1 MSFPPG
7 FLDDIRNRVSLVGLV
22 GKRVQLKQRGRGDF
36 WGLSPFANEKTPS
49 FHVREDKGDFH
60 CFATGEHGD
69 HFSWIM
75 KMEGV
80 SFPEAVERL
89 AGEAGLDMPERT
101 PEQRERDEV
110 RAGLTDIAGIAA
122 TWYQK
127 QLQGPAGREAR
138 AYLEQRGLK
147 ENTIRSFGLGF
158 APEDGA
164 AFASAMKEQKV
175 DAGLL
180 IEAGLLRRS
189 DRGGSPYAMFRNRI
203 LFPIADKRGRTIAF
217 GGRFMG
223 DAKAVGVGKY
233 INSPD
238 TPLFDKGRT
247 LYNRHNA
254 RQPAY
259 DGQPLVVV
267 EGYLDVIAL
276 AEAGHAAAVA
286 PLGTALTEGHL
297 EDLWRLV
304 DEPVLCLDGD
314 EAGRRAAFRAA
325 ERALPLLQPGKS
337 LRFVF
342 LPPGEDPDTL
352 VRSQGLTAFS
362 ALVDAASPLDKVLW
376 EQEWAHTPVDTP
388 ERRASLER
396 RLHDIAGRIGD
407 EAVRKQYHRQ
417 FSDRLWEAFKRQP
430 AKRAYT
436 PPGRR
441 NDRGYSRPYAQPEP
455 PTASLPTMRL
465 VLPRRSQQVVLAI
478 LANHPQLLPD
488 YVETID
494 RIAFDDDLDKLR
506 QGLQNLALSD
516 SELDVEAVDHH
527 FAGSDFESVLRSV
540 RDRRVY
546 ALDVSA
552 RPGASLEKAQE
563 GLDDI
568 IRIRSQE
575 ALQNELRSSAGGVGS
590 DHDKNHRGIVALHKV
605 YSAGETVS
613 FSDEQD
619 G

>member
-7 FLDDIRNRVSLVGLV
+7 FLDDIRNRVSLIGLI

-36 WGLSPFANEKTPS
+36 WGLSPFTNEKTPS

-60 CFATGEHGD
+60 CFASGEHGD
-69 HFSWIM
+69 HFTWIM

-80 SFPEAVERL
+80 GFPEAVERL
-89 AGEAGLDMPERT
+89 ADEAGLDMPERT
-101 PEQRERDEV
+101 PEQRERDQK
-110 RAGLTDIAGIAA
+110 RAGLTDVAGIAA
-122 TWYQK
+122 SWYQK
-127 QLQGPAGREAR
+127 QLQGPGGREAR
-138 AYLEQRGLK
+138 SYLQQRGLQ
-147 ENTIRSFGLGF
+147 ELTIRSFGLGF
-158 APEDGA
+158 APEDGGT
-164 AFASAMKEQKV
+164 FSKAMKDQNV
-175 DAGLL
+175 DADLL

-203 LFPIADKRGRTIAF
+203 LFPIADKRGRSIAF

-223 DAKAVGVGKY
+223 DSKAVGVGKY

-238 TPLFDKGRT
+238 TPLFDKSRI

-286 PLGTALTEGHL
+286 PLGTALTEGQL

-304 DEPVLCLDGD
+304 DEPILCLDGD
-314 EAGRRAAFRAA
+314 EAGRRAALRAA

-337 LRFVF
+337 LRFSF
-342 LPPGEDPDTL
+342 LPAGEDPDTL
-352 VRSQGLTAFS
+352 VRSQGLSAFS
-362 ALVDAASPLDKVLW
+362 ALIDAASPLDKVLW
-376 EQEWAHTPVDTP
+376 EKEWSVSPVDTP
-388 ERRASLER
+388 ERKASLER
-396 RLHDIAGRIGD
+396 RLHEIAGRIS
-407 EAVRKQYHRQ
+407 EETVRKQYHRQ
-417 FSDRLWEAFKRQP
+417 FNDRLWEAFRRPAPKRGY
-430 AKRAYT
+430 AAHE
-436 PPGRR
+436 RR
-441 NDRGYSRPYAQPEP
+441 SDRGFARSSSQTDP
-455 PTASLPTMRL
+455 PTATLPTMRL
-465 VLPRRSQQVVLAI
+465 VLPRRSQQIVLAI
-478 LANHPQLLPD
+478 LSNHPQLLPD

-494 RIAFDDDLDKLR
+494 RITFDDDLDKMR
-506 QGLQNLALSD
+506 QALQNLALSD
-516 SELDVEAVDHH
+516 SELDAEAVNHH
-527 FAGSDFESVLRSV
+527 FAGSELELVLAAV

-546 ALDVSA
+546 AMDLSA
-552 RPGASLEKAQE
+552 RPGASTEKAQQ

-568 IRIRSQE
+568 VRIRSQE
-575 ALQNELRSSAGGVGS
+575 ALQNELRSSTGGLGS

-613 FSDEQD
+613 FPDEQD

>member
-7 FLDDIRNRVSLVGLV
+7 FLDDIRNRVSLIGLV
-22 GKRVQLKQRGRGDF
+22 GRRVQLKQRSRGDY
-36 WGLSPFANEKTPS
+36 WGLSPFTNEKTPS

-69 HFSWIM
+69 HFTWIM
-75 KMEGV
+75 KMEGIG
-80 SFPEAVERL
+80 FPEAVERL

-101 PEQRERDEV
+101 PEQRERDNK
-110 RAGLTDIAGIAA
+110 RAGLTDVAGIAA

-138 AYLEQRGLK
+138 DYLQQRGLQDM
-147 ENTIRSFGLGF
+147 TIRAFGLGF
-158 APEDGA
+158 APEDGG
-164 AFASAMKEQKV
+164 AFAKAMKDQEIET
-175 DAGLL
+175 DLL

-203 LFPIADKRGRTIAF
+203 LFPIADKRGRSIAF

-223 DAKAVGVGKY
+223 DSKAAGVGKY

-238 TPLFDKGRT
+238 TPLFDKSRV

-254 RQPAY
+254 QQPAY

-314 EAGRRAAFRAA
+314 EAGQRAAMRAA

-342 LPPGEDPDTL
+342 LPAGEDPDTL
-352 VRSQGLTAFS
+352 VRSQGLSAFS
-362 ALVDAASPLDKVLW
+362 ALIDAASPLDKVLW
-376 EQEWAHTPVDTP
+376 DKEWSVSPVDTP
-388 ERRASLER
+388 ERKASLER
-396 RLHDIAGRIGD
+396 RLHEIAGRIS
-407 EAVRKQYHRQ
+407 EETVRKQYHRQ
-417 FSDRLWEAFKRQP
+417 FNDRLWQAFRRPSGSRGKP
-430 AKRAYT
+430 F
-436 PPGRR
+436 PGRR
-441 NDRGYSRPYAQPEP
+441 DDRGRYKQATYSEP
-455 PTASLPTMRL
+455 PTDTLPTMRL
-465 VLPRRSQQVVLAI
+465 VLPRRTQQIVLAI
-478 LANHPQLLPD
+478 LSNHPQLLPD

-494 RIAFDDDLDKLR
+494 RITFDDDLDKLR
-506 QGLQNLALSD
+506 QALQNLALSD
-516 SELDVEAVDHH
+516 SELDAEAVNNH
-527 FAGSDFESVLRSV
+527 FAGSDVETALAAV

-546 ALDVSA
+546 AMDLSA
-552 RPGASLEKAQE
+552 RPGASAEKAKQ

-568 IRIRSQE
+568 VRIRSQE
-575 ALQNELRSSAGGVGS
+575 ALQNELRSSAGGLGS

-613 FSDEQD
+613 FPDEQD